1 MKKSKKYL
9 SLMLSC
15 AFFIEASPSHAF
27 APIPTIDASAIA
39 EGIMTNIELVKQSKI
54 VTEATKEAG
63 EIKSAIGT
71 AKSSLSD
78 LENSEAAEAIEKA
91 KKEKENFEKAK
102 EAYEEYKEKYESAK
116 QAAEE
121 NKERLQ
127 KHKEELEKG
136 ISEAQSAYSQ
146 AQETYTA
153 ATEMLDS
160 LENNTDSKNT
170 ENKTGNSAGTN
181 QYNYGGESNY
191 QPTETSRNESKT
203 EEITQNSVPT
213 QIEINTPQSTNS
225 SQNLAN
231 EKTSEEEQELQAA
244 LSEIEMLKAQ
254 LAELMGQNNTQE
266 YVSPED
272 LNAAKEEIAKLKA
285 ELKKYKEQE
294 EGLSTNSDGEF
305 EETSSNDGLPTEEAP
320 DNPTEETSDLPETI
334 TEPNKENTSRG
345 FRKIQT
351 IDKNEVFDRRSEL
364 NSKKEIFTASY
375 SRTET
380 LKFAKEETTDETTP
394 LTDAPTGK
402 NAATDEYII
411 SDELA
416 QYCNLN
422 INKASESEIRD
433 CLEKLI
439 AYQSETNM
447 TTAEK
452 GKNFVYSVLY
462 DAAIALTAEAAYYKN
477 VASNYKTDVLGPKK
491 TDENKSQTDT
501 RDDIKVLS
509 SNVKLLQALMANVNK
524 IYASRLL
531 YEGLNEATQYQLK
544 DVNSSTADTSSGTD
558 EKTTEK
564 GA

>member
-1 MKKSKKYL
+1 M
-9 SLMLSC
+9 
-15 AFFIEASPSHAF
+15 
-27 APIPTIDASAIA
+27 
-39 EGIMTNIELVKQSKI
+39 
-54 VTEATKEAG
+54 
-63 EIKSAIGT
+63 
-71 AKSSLSD
+71 
-78 LENSEAAEAIEKA
+78 
-91 KKEKENFEKAK
+91 
-102 EAYEEYKEKYESAK
+102 
-116 QAAEE
+116 
-121 NKERLQ
+121 
-127 KHKEELEKG
+127 
-136 ISEAQSAYSQ
+136 
-146 AQETYTA
+146 
-153 ATEMLDS
+153 
-160 LENNTDSKNT
+160 
-170 ENKTGNSAGTN
+170 
-181 QYNYGGESNY
+181 
-191 QPTETSRNESKT
+191 
-203 EEITQNSVPT
+203 
-213 QIEINTPQSTNS
+213 
-225 SQNLAN
+225 
-231 EKTSEEEQELQAA
+231 QAA

-305 EETSSNDGLPTEEAP
+305 EETSSNDGLPTEEAS

-364 NSKKEIFTASY
+364 NLKKEIFTASY

>member
-1 MKKSKKYL
+1 MIYKLRTILCISWIIGIISIILWGLIYAFIYNCIMGLLL
-9 SLMLSC
+9 SLIIFTAVLL
-15 AFFIEASPSHAF
+15 FF
-27 APIPTIDASAIA
+27 
-39 EGIMTNIELVKQSKI
+39 LVCRLIFKYDSD
-54 VTEATKEAG
+54 TG
-63 EIKSAIGT
+63 EI
-71 AKSSLSD
+71 SLFF
-78 LENSEAAEAIEKA
+78 EALFVKFRIYPKDPVKA
-91 KKEKENFEKAK
+91 RKKK
-102 EAYEEYKEKYESAK
+102 
-116 QAAEE
+116 
-121 NKERLQ
+121 
-127 KHKEELEKG
+127 
-136 ISEAQSAYSQ
+136 I
-146 AQETYTA
+146 
-153 ATEMLDS
+153 
-160 LENNTDSKNT
+160 
-170 ENKTGNSAGTN
+170 
-181 QYNYGGESNY
+181 
-191 QPTETSRNESKT
+191 
-203 EEITQNSVPT
+203 
-213 QIEINTPQSTNS
+213 
-225 SQNLAN
+225 
-231 EKTSEEEQELQAA
+231 
-244 LSEIEMLKAQ
+244 
-254 LAELMGQNNTQE
+254 
-266 YVSPED
+266 
-272 LNAAKEEIAKLKA
+272 KA

-305 EETSSNDGLPTEEAP
+305 EETSSNDGLPTEEAS